1 MTAPQG
7 RAARTAAHALI
18 DTLRRWDIDQVFT
31 CPGSTEAAFLDATV
45 DRPDLTVVLATSE
58 LAAVSMADGYARA
71 TGRPA
76 VAYLHANVGL
86 TNGLSALYA
95 AQLAHSPVVVLTGLK
110 PTSIQGRRSFTT
122 AHRIRDFAHQY
133 VKYEW
138 QSLSAD
144 AIPEDVDRAVRL
156 ALAGTPGPVWIGLPQ
171 DLLGEACDTGP
182 RPGPRTTPDTAV
194 PAPAGAVRQ
203 AAQALSE
210 ARRPL
215 LVVGSSLARD
225 GAIDHASALANR
237 LGCPVM
243 LEDFRDLER
252 NAFPSADPHF
262 AGIYHP
268 ASETVAASDVIVFL
282 GTRCFT
288 EFEPPA
294 IADVPAAATVIH
306 AHRDPAEIG
315 YLQPVQFGLVGDEAA
330 TADALRDSLPA
341 TGQHGAARA
350 AHRESARARYE
361 EWAFGPGR
369 ASDPAAALR
378 VPAAMAAIARWLP
391 SDVTVIGD
399 AITASDSLLR
409 ALLPAVGPDRL
420 WLSSAGCLGW
430 GIGAAV
436 GVALA
441 PTGRLPLVII
451 GDGGF
456 QFGIAAL
463 ATAAHEHAGAIF
475 VVVNNGTYAAVGAAL
490 TRYGG
495 RALATGRYPGVDI
508 SALHAAQAAEAFG
521 VPARTVDTA
530 ADIADAL
537 DWARQQRGPALVE
550 ITTDPADF
558 GPSSVPPRG
567 TVREGNPR

>member
-1 MTAPQG
+1 MTVHEDPE
-7 RAARTAAHALI
+7 ARTAAHALI
-18 DTLRRWDIDQVFT
+18 DVLLAWDIDRVFT

-45 DRPDLTVVLATSE
+45 DRADLTVVLATSE

-71 TGRPA
+71 TGRAA

-110 PTSIQGRRSFTT
+110 PTTIQGRRSFTT
-122 AHRIRDFAHQY
+122 AHRIRDFVHQY

-138 QSLSAD
+138 QSLSAQ
-144 AIPEDVDRAVRL
+144 AIPEDVDRAIRL
-156 ALAGTPGPVWIGLPQ
+156 ALTGTPGPVWIGLSQ
-171 DLLGEACDTGP
+171 DLLGEPCRGES
-182 RPGPRTTPDTAV
+182 RSGRRTVPDAAV
-194 PAPAGAVRQ
+194 HASADVVVH
-203 AAQALSE
+203 AARVLAD

-225 GAIDHASALANR
+225 GAVDCVAALAER
-237 LGCPVM
+237 LDCPVM

-252 NAFPSADPHF
+252 NAFPSADPRF
-262 AGIYHP
+262 AGVYHP
-268 ASETVAASDVIVFL
+268 ASETVAASDVILFL

-294 IADVPAAATVIH
+294 IPDVPATATVIH
-306 AHRDPAEIG
+306 AHRDAAEIG
-315 YLQPVQFGLVGDEAA
+315 YLQPAQLGMVGSEATIAADLCEMLTAPDHHSA
-330 TADALRDSLPA
+330 T
-341 TGQHGAARA
+341 RA
-350 AHRESARARYE
+350 AHRVDARARYE
-361 EWAFGPGR
+361 EWTL
-369 ASDPAAALR
+369 SQVQAAATAAPLR
-378 VPAAMAAIARWLP
+378 VPVAMAEIARWLP
-391 SDVTVIGD
+391 ADTTVIGD

-409 ALLPAVGPDRL
+409 AFLPVVGPDHL

-430 GIGAAV
+430 GIGAAI
-436 GVALA
+436 GAALA
-441 PTGRLPLVII
+441 PVGRVPLVII

-463 ATAAHEHAGAIF
+463 ATASHEQARAVF
-475 VVVNNGTYAAVGAAL
+475 VVINNGTYAAVGAAL

-508 SALHAAQAAEAFG
+508 FPLHAARAAEAFG
-521 VPARTVDTA
+521 VPARV
-530 ADIADAL
+530 ADDVAGIADAL
-537 DWARQQRGPALVE
+537 NWARQQHGPALVE
-550 ITTDPADF
+550 IKTDPTDF

-567 TVREGNPR
+567 AIPRKES